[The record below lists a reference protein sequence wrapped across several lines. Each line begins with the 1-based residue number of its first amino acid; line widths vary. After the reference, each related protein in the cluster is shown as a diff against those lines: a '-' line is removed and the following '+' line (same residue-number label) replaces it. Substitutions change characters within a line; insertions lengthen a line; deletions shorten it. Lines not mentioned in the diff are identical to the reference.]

1 MPGPKRRRRDAPAS
15 EEEEEEEEESPA
27 EEEPA
32 PSRNFVLSK
41 SILFFFFK
49 TFVAKRPRFNYES
62 DGGDDDLELSSSPR
76 VPDYDFDLEELSTQR
91 AEMEI
96 REEMAIE
103 KPNVPAENGII
114 QSVTCQN
121 FMCHRWL
128 EIKFGPFVNFVIGHN
143 GSGKSAILTAITLCL
158 GGKAAATNRG
168 TSMKSLIKEGEDTS
182 RITVKLKNRGDG
194 FKTEQYGDAILIE
207 RNFTRDGSSGYKLK
221 SSDGKVISSKKEELE
236 EICDYF
242 GLQVDNPMT
251 ILTQDSARQFLSSST
266 NAEKY
271 KFFAKGVNL
280 EQLDQDY
287 ALIKNGIDSTDAVLH
302 NKLADIDDLKKLMV
316 RANKRLDQ
324 LKSHETLR
332 DKIEVLIRQM
342 AWAQVRDAEVEL
354 GEKVKKTNLA
364 ESKVT
369 KAEAERETASKSF
382 DDAHQVYEEA
392 VDKVNKAKAK
402 LAPVVEAKEIA
413 KEAVD
418 NNKKELQGLL
428 ATEREIKGSFEGSQ
442 RKITETKN
450 EILAEERRLSENDG
464 GKNSRLIEEQ
474 EQHEKEAGRARDALQ
489 DLEVKNTQN
498 KSALEAAKR
507 EVSKARAAADSC
519 AEDLQGAQ
527 AHLSQI
533 RKSEQNFMN
542 AFDRKMPQLLSAI
555 NKERRFKKK
564 PVGPVGVHVTLRD
577 PKWLHIVENIFGST
591 LNAFLVADYEDVTM
605 LKKLMREVGLECPI
619 NVISQG
625 RMDLEEPSPNFKTVL
640 RVLEITDDSVRRG
653 LIVGNAIE
661 QTILIDDLQEATDA
675 MERRRHGD
683 NIGMCFSINK
693 QSPDWGHKV
702 GGACTDIL
710 SIYRQVEDQ
719 INRLRASLDSAKH
732 ALRNKQEELRTI
744 ERDIDEYRSNRSKLN
759 YEVHKC
765 EDAVDKV
772 KALLEENA
780 QNDGKLETLKAK
792 LKVWEERMEM
802 NGRQYEEFVVSKENL
817 SATASRLVAQLRAA
831 NQAAS
836 LAAKRVEDAQ
846 LDEATARRRREQCL
860 ANKNHW
866 YEKHRQYEE
875 DAAALRAVAEEAKS
889 RVDRYI
895 QAASTVCPRVLVPRG
910 DSTAAL
916 DNRLTKLQRELERA
930 EQMLGGTAA
939 EVTAQAQQATL
950 NYTQARDQRASFQ
963 ELLRIAISVY
973 KERLRRWGLFQCYI
987 SARAR
992 AQFSWMMSE
1001 RAFKGRLR
1009 LEHTWKPA
1017 ELIIEV
1023 QPGQQDTGNRGPKTL
1038 SGGEK
1043 SFSTI
1048 CLLLSLWEA
1057 MGSPIRC
1064 LDEFDVFMDA
1074 INRNISVNMMIRA
1087 AERSIG
1093 KQFILITP
1101 QTMNNQ
1107 NTTNQV
1113 KIIKMRDPERDNA
1126 GQTRIDG

>member
-1 MPGPKRRRRDAPAS
+1 MPGLKRRRRHDAPTS
-15 EEEEEEEEESPA
+15 EEEEEGESST
-27 EEEPA
+27 EEEPTS
-32 PSRNFVLSK
+32 SRNLVFFI
-41 SILFFFFK
+41 SIL
-49 TFVAKRPRFNYES
+49 VAKRPRFNYES
-62 DGGDDDLELSSSPR
+62 DGGGDDDDLELSSSPR

-182 RITVKLKNRGDG
+182 RITVKLKNQGDG

-221 SSDGKVISSKKEELE
+221 SNDGKAISSKKEELE

-302 NKLADIDDLKKLMV
+302 NKLADIDGLKKLMV
-316 RANKRLDQ
+316 RANERLDQ

-332 DKIEVLIRQM
+332 DKIEVLVRQM

-354 GEKVKKTNLA
+354 EEKVKKTRLA

-382 DDAHQVYEEA
+382 DDAHQAHEEA
-392 VDKVNKAKAK
+392 VDKVNKEKAK
-402 LAPVVEAKEIA
+402 LAPVVEAKETA

-428 ATEREIKGSFEGSQ
+428 ATERELKGSFEGSQ
-442 RKITETKN
+442 RKITETNN

-464 GKNSRLIEEQ
+464 GRNSRLIEEQ
-474 EQHEKEAGRARDALQ
+474 EQHEKEAQRARDALE
-489 DLEVKNTQN
+489 DLGAKNAEN
-498 KSALEAAKR
+498 KSALEVAKR
-507 EVSKARAAADSC
+507 EVSKAQRAVDSC

-527 AHLSQI
+527 AHLNQI

-555 NKERRFKKK
+555 NKEQRFKKK
-564 PVGPVGVHVTLRD
+564 PVGPAGVHVTLRD
-577 PKWLHIVENIFGST
+577 PKWLHIIENLLGSN
-591 LNAFLVADYEDVTM
+591 LNAFLVTDYEDVTI
-605 LKKLMREVGLECPI
+605 LKKLMREVGLECPV

-625 RMDLEEPSPNFKTVL
+625 RMDLEEPSTNFKTVL
-640 RVLEITDDSVRRG
+640 RILDITDDNVRRG
-653 LIVGNAIE
+653 LIVGNSIE
-661 QTILIDDLQEATDA
+661 QTILIEDLQKATDA
-675 MERRRHGD
+675 MEQKRPSDH
-683 NIGMCFSINK
+683 IGMCFSINK
-693 QSPDWGHKV
+693 QSPDWGHKLPDV
-702 GGACTDIL
+702 LTF
-710 SIYRQVEDQ
+710 YRQVEDQ
-719 INRLRASLDSAKH
+719 IDRLRVSSDNAKH
-732 ALRNKQEELRTI
+732 ELRNKQEELGRI
-744 ERDIDEYRSNRSKLN
+744 QRDIGEYRSNRSKLN

-792 LKVWEERMEM
+792 LKVWEERKEM

-817 SATASRLVAQLRAA
+817 SAKASQLVAQLRAA
-831 NQAAS
+831 SQVAS
-836 LAAKRVEDAQ
+836 LAVKHTEDAQ

-875 DAAALRAVAEEAKS
+875 EAAALRAVAEDARS

-895 QAASTVCPRVLVPRG
+895 QAASTVCPRVGVPRG

-916 DNRLTKLQRELERA
+916 DNRLAKLQRELERA
-930 EQMLGGTAA
+930 EQMLGGTAE